1 MDKWIRYI
9 RCGLTCLIIVGFL
22 PADLEALQ
30 VQNNQKYTYNEI
42 SYATILDEYEAFYKT
57 DFDTKIS
64 VVVDGLTVEEALREI
79 ADITGMKLTYRGDIM
94 ERKEVTL
101 VNNKISVSDALDY
114 VLQGTKLD
122 YLFSRDGYLLVYDS
136 EEELLKIQAQEE
148 ISGTV
153 TDAQSGETLP
163 GVNVIVKGTT
173 TGTSTDSDGAFELT
187 VESLQDTLIFSFVG
201 YQTREVPINGRTE
214 IDVALRTQ
222 AIAGEELVVVG
233 YGTQQRENVT
243 GSIKQISGDDIA
255 EQAAVQTSSALMGK
269 ISGTQVIQNSGQ
281 PGENQGTIRIRGTGT
296 LGNSN
301 PLVLIDGV
309 EGSIDD
315 VSSSDIES
323 ISVLKDAAA
332 ASVYGSRA
340 ANGVILVTTKRGL
353 EGRVQVGY
361 RGFVGW
367 QEATRQPEFVEGK
380 RFMELENI
388 GATNLG
394 KDPIWSESYIQE
406 WENNYQSD
414 PDNYPNT
421 DWVDAVFSAP
431 GFQQKQN
438 LDISGGNEL
447 IRYMGSLTYD
457 EENGNIPNFS
467 FKRYSVRLNTDVTVS
482 EKFDF
487 AVDLNVQRGDR
498 REPAEGLNHITQ
510 DAYRVPPVYAAQ
522 YSNGGWGPGWN
533 GDNPVGNVHEGGIT
547 MNESSKVRA
556 RLNASY
562 QPAEAIEINLMYSP
576 EYQAGFYKRMRKQFE
591 IVDPNTGEVVSIHPS
606 KNELSQNFSRNF
618 ENNINLTVDYDQSLE
633 NHNISLLGGYE
644 FIHFRTDYFDAYRD
658 NFPLQDFEQLNAGS
672 QSNMQN
678 SGSAAEWALQS
689 LFGRVNY
696 DYQNKYLLEANVRY
710 DGSSR
715 FTEDNRWGIFP
726 SFSAGWVI
734 SEESFMETAEFISS
748 LKIRGSWGQLGN
760 QQIGNYPFASVVN
773 LGQNYIFGG
782 NTVTGGAQLDLAN
795 ANISWEE
802 TTTLDIGIDASLFN
816 DRFDFTFDYF
826 KRISSDILLQL
837 PVPRIIGLNAPFQNA
852 AEVQNK
858 GWEFEAGY
866 NGNIGT
872 DFSYSIAFN
881 LSDVNNEVTDLKGA
895 GPFIDGNEII
905 QVGDPINAIYGYESD
920 GLFNSQNEIEE
931 HATQSGQVA
940 PGDIKYVDQD
950 GNGSINSDDR
960 VIIGDPFPSFNY
972 GIDLSASY
980 RNFDVSAFFQGVG
993 SRDVMLQG
1001 DAVWALWNAGK
1012 IRTWQADDY
1021 WTPNNTNASYPRLT
1035 QTTSHNNFRAT
1046 DYWVYDASYLRLRSM
1061 QIGYNLPTELT
1072 SSLAI
1077 RNARIFFLGQ
1087 NLFTLFDDLPQG
1099 VDPNVPNGTSGAYY
1113 PVTRLMSV
1121 GIDIEF

>member
-1 MDKWIRYI
+1 MKK
-9 RCGLTCLIIVGFL
+9 LLLLILMPISLIAFLAVG
-22 PADLEALQ
+22 
-30 VQNNQKYTYNEI
+30 NELV
-42 SYATILDEYEAFYKT
+42 AQDGRH
-57 DFDTKIS
+57 S
-64 VVVDGLTVEEALREI
+64 V
-79 ADITGMKLTYRGDIM
+79 TG
-94 ERKEVTL
+94 V
-101 VNNKISVSDALDY
+101 
-114 VLQGTKLD
+114 
-122 YLFSRDGYLLVYDS
+122 
-136 EEELLKIQAQEE
+136 
-148 ISGTV
+148 V
-153 TDAQSGETLP
+153 TDAESGNPLP
-163 GVNVIVKGTT
+163 GVNISVVGTT
-173 TGTSTDSDGAFELT
+173 SGTSTNADGEYSLTTSSSTDSL
-187 VESLQDTLIFSFVG
+187 SFSFIG
-201 YQTREVPINGRTE
+201 FQTQIIPIDERSTIN
-214 IDVALRTQ
+214 VNLAPQALT
-222 AIAGEELVVVG
+222 GEEVVVVG
-233 YGTQQRENVT
+233 YGTQQRQNVT
-243 GSIKQISGDDIA
+243 GSVEQISGDEIA
-255 EQAAVQTSSALMGK
+255 GQAAVQTSSALMGK
-269 ISGTQVIQNSGQ
+269 VSGTQVIQNSGQ
-281 PGENQGTIRIRGTGT
+281 PGENEGTIRIRGTGT

-309 EGSIDD
+309 EGSLDD
-315 VSSSDIES
+315 VSSSDVES

-353 EGRVQVGY
+353 DGSMQVGY

-367 QEATRQPEFVEGK
+367 QEATRQPEFVGGK
-380 RFMELENI
+380 RFMELENL

-406 WENNYQSD
+406 WEANYETD

-467 FKRYSVRLNTDVTVS
+467 YERYSVRLNTDVNVS
-482 EKFDF
+482 EDFDF

-498 REPAEGLNHITQ
+498 QEPAEGLNHITQ

-533 GDNPVGNVHEGGIT
+533 GDNPVANVHEGGLT
-547 MNESSKVRA
+547 TNEAAKVRA
-556 RLNASY
+556 RINATY
-562 QPAEAIEINLMYSP
+562 QPLENLEFNLMYSP
-576 EYQAGFYKRMRKQFE
+576 EYQSSFYKRMRKQVE
-591 IVDPNTGEVVSIHPS
+591 IVDPNTGEVVRIHPS

-618 ENNINLTVDYDQSLE
+618 ENNINFTVDYDQSLGD
-633 NHNISLLGGYE
+633 HDISLLGGYE
-644 FIHFRTDYFDAYRD
+644 FINYRTDYFNAYRD

-678 SGSAAEWALQS
+678 SGSAAKWALQS

-696 DYQNKYLLEANVRY
+696 DYQDKYLLEANLRY

-734 SEESFMETAEFISS
+734 SEESFMDPIEFISS
-748 LKIRGSWGQLGN
+748 FKIRGSWGQLGN

-795 ANISWEE
+795 PNISWEE
-802 TTTLDIGIDASLFN
+802 TTTSDIGIDASLFD
-816 DRFDFTFDYF
+816 DRFDFTFDYY
-826 KRISSDILLQL
+826 KRISSEILLQL

-852 AEVQNK
+852 AEVQNT
-858 GWEFEAGY
+858 GWEFDAGF
-866 NGNIGT
+866 NGDIGT
-872 DFSYSIAFN
+872 DFSYSIGFN

-895 GPFIDGNEII
+895 GPFIQGNSII
-905 QVGDPINAIYGYESD
+905 RVGDPINSIYGYESD
-920 GLFNSQNEIEE
+920 GLFNSQSEIEE
-931 HATQSGQVA
+931 HATQSGDIA
-940 PGDIKYVDQD
+940 PGDIKYVDQNDD
-950 GNGSINSDDR
+950 GRINSDDR

-972 GIDLSASY
+972 GIDLSARY
-980 RNFDVSAFFQGVG
+980 KNFDISAFFQGVG
-993 SRDVMLQG
+993 GRDVMLQG

-1012 IRTWQADDY
+1012 VRTWQAEDY
-1021 WTPNNTNASYPRLT
+1021 WTPDNTNASYPRMT
-1035 QTTSHNNFRAT
+1035 QTTSHNNFTAT
-1046 DYWVYDASYLRLRSM
+1046 DYWVYDASYLRLRNL
-1061 QIGYNLPTELT
+1061 QVGYNLPTNLA
-1072 SSLAI
+1072 SSLSI

-1087 NLFTLFDDLPQG
+1087 NLFTVFDDLPQG
-1099 VDPNVPNGTSGAYY
+1099 VDPNVPNSTYGAYY

-1121 GIDIEF
+1121 GIDLEF